1 MFSYL
6 VKSKLIHFRS
16 SCKQQKRSKGH
27 QIAQVCSSP
36 TYDNDLITEIIGMI
50 NDFRRAI
57 AKGEDTSTPPNPSS
71 LPTTG
76 QMFQL
81 EENED
86 LDKRALLLTMMCDNV
101 QPPPAPYSYVY
112 YRSRK
117 AVDNTVISSALDYW
131 YLTAENNNMD
141 NNATYTADLK
151 NFAQAGEEG
160 AAAPSKRTHLRE
172 RVSKTAEAVE
182 RAHELI
188 LEDSIQSPRKLATVL
203 EKAICLSIRRRT
215 SNLVQNW
222 LSDNVD
228 MLCCKK
234 FWSQKNPDL
243 NPMNYYV
250 WSVVGKVIYYK
261 STVAGCAVA
270 PFTCSGN
277 RPYGFACVFNNQY
290 VLRVYCTN
298 KYCSIGRAAATKRW
312 KRRFSVP
319 KGAVFEVHVC
329 SRAKKD
335 RLAADQIS
343 NEQREVSVACRA
355 VAPPCK
361 DLQSTSR
368 GNLSCAFSNFRN
380 AKPTIGEPLYPAD
393 STAGCPT
400 TGGNTC
406 PKVDNQPST
415 CDDGLCVPA
424 TGMTFAPNAAATTA
438 PTTVATTAST
448 AASTAA
454 ASSATS
460 AAASSATIT
469 TTTTT
474 TTTTTPTTTTT
485 AAGVITPEI
494 QATIVLMH
502 NNRRMM
508 AARGTVINGKSGKY
522 LPQGANLN
530 ELTYDQYLGSQAQQ
544 FAQTCPTSAAATVN
558 NYEYGQNVLIANTVN
573 IPYGDLIQSAIR
585 NWFDEIY
592 VNGMNNKMNFTDF
605 LATKPNPPTHF
616 TQMVWANHRTVGCGA
631 HRCGSNTVV
640 VCRYAPGGNIIGQY
654 VYQVGAPCSACNFG
668 CNTQF
673 SLCIVPTRS

>member
-1 MFSYL
+1 MFILLLSL
-6 VKSKLIHFRS
+6 VILQATEA
-16 SCKQQKRSKGH
+16 QQG
-27 QIAQVCSSP
+27 SP
-36 TYDNDLITEIIGMI
+36 NSTEIIGMI

-151 NFAQAGEEG
+151 NFAQ
-160 AAAPSKRTHLRE
+160 
-172 RVSKTAEAVE
+172 
-182 RAHELI
+182 
-188 LEDSIQSPRKLATVL
+188 
-203 EKAICLSIRRRT
+203 
-215 SNLVQNW
+215 
-222 LSDNVD
+222 
-228 MLCCKK
+228 
-234 FWSQKNPDL
+234 
-243 NPMNYYV
+243 
-250 WSVVGKVIYYK
+250 VIYYK

-277 RPYGFACVFNNQY
+277 RPYGFACVFNNQ
-290 VLRVYCTN
+290 
-298 KYCSIGRAAATKRW
+298 
-312 KRRFSVP
+312 
-319 KGAVFEVHVC
+319 
-329 SRAKKD
+329 
-335 RLAADQIS
+335 
-343 NEQREVSVACRA
+343 
-355 VAPPCK
+355 
-361 DLQSTSR
+361 
-368 GNLSCAFSNFRN
+368 
-380 AKPTIGEPLYPAD
+380 PTIGEPLYPAD